1 MMTLTR
7 FAGWPVIAG
16 AGLAGLSA
24 ALHLD
29 RPCVVLSP
37 SPLGTEAASML
48 AQGGLAAAIGHDD
61 DVALHM
67 RDTLDAGDGLCDSR
81 AVEAIIGAGPSAIAT
96 LLDWGVAFTR
106 TGSSDLDLH
115 LEAAHSRARIAHVS
129 GDGSGAGIME
139 ALIARVKASQRI
151 VVLDGVTLDHL
162 HVLDGRVRGVWLN
175 TGQFIPTNHCILA
188 CGGAG
193 ALYVGATS
201 PASNTGRG
209 LAAAARAGARLA
221 DMEFVQF
228 HPTAL
233 DVETG
238 GGRSP
243 LISEAV
249 RGAGAVLVDETGNR
263 FTDELQSRDRVSRA
277 IARHRAL
284 GHRVFLDARY
294 SGPHARG
301 NRHGAG
307 QSTGLRQVFSRQF
320 PGIARICAQHGIDP
334 DREPIP
340 VRPAVHYH
348 MGGVATDLHGRA
360 SLAGLWACGEV
371 ACTGLHGANRLAS
384 NSLLEAFVM
393 GRAVAWDV
401 NNATRERHSCQ
412 NPTEP
417 VRFGAASFGPRMDK
431 GAGIL
436 RDHDGLEGLSSF
448 LTPLAARDDHAL
460 VGAAIAKAALRRKES
475 RGSHWRLDGDEA
487 PQTGRFQFTLAE
499 IGLGQGDIVA
509 SGSDHMI
516 HAQRSFVHA

>member
-1 MMTLTR
+1 MITLTR

-16 AGLAGLSA
+16 AGLAGLST

-37 SPLGTEAASML
+37 SPLGEDAASAL
-48 AQGGLAAAIGHDD
+48 AQGGLAAAIGPDD
-61 DVALHM
+61 DVALHVQ
-67 RDTLDAGDGLCDSR
+67 DTLAAGDGLCDR
-81 AVEAIIGAGPSAIAT
+81 QAVEAIIGAGPSAVAT

-106 TGSSDLDLH
+106 KSETQLDLH
-115 LEAAHSRARIAHVS
+115 LEAAHSRARIAHVR
-129 GDGSGAGIME
+129 GDGSGAGIMQ
-139 ALIARVKASQRI
+139 ALIRQVKASPRI
-151 VVLDGVTLDHL
+151 VVLDGVTLDHI
-162 HVLDGRVRGVWLN
+162 HAVEGRVRGVWLN
-175 TGQFIPTNHCILA
+175 TGQFIPTNTCILA

-193 ALYVGATS
+193 ALYAGATS
-201 PASNTGRG
+201 PGSNTGRG

-233 DVETG
+233 DVETR

-249 RGAGAVLVDETGNR
+249 RGAGAVLVDETGAR
-263 FTDELQSRDRVSRA
+263 FTDELQPRDRVSRA
-277 IARHRAL
+277 IARHRL
-284 GHRVFLDARY
+284 EGHRVFLDAR
-294 SGPHARG
+294 SSKGG
-301 NRHGAG
+301 KGF
-307 QSTGLRQVFSRQF
+307 RQVFSRQF
-320 PGIARICAQHGIDP
+320 PGIALSCSQHGIDP
-334 DREPIP
+334 DRALIP

-401 NNATRERHSCQ
+401 NNAARERHSCQ
-412 NPTEP
+412 DP
-417 VRFGAASFGPRMDK
+417 VRPGRLSSASFGTQMEK

-436 RDHDGLEGLSSF
+436 RDHEGLEALSTY
-448 LTPLAARDDHAL
+448 LAPLVQRDDHAL
-460 VGAAIAKAALRRKES
+460 VGAAIAGAALRRRES
-475 RGSHWRLDGDEA
+475 RGSHWRTDCQSPAETA
-487 PQTGRFQFTLAE
+487 RFQFTLEE
-499 IGLGQGDIVA
+499 IGLQA
-509 SGSDHMI
+509 
-516 HAQRSFVHA
+516 RSLAYA

>member
-37 SPLGTEAASML
+37 TPLGEEAASML

-61 DVALHM
+61 DVALHI
-67 RDTLDAGDGLCDSR
+67 RDTLAAGDGLCDRR
-81 AVEAIIGAGPSAIAT
+81 AVEAIIGAGPSAIET
-96 LLDWGVAFTR
+96 LLDWGVAFNR
-106 TGSSDLDLH
+106 KGSSSLDLH
-115 LEAAHSRARIAHVS
+115 LEAAHSRARIAHVR
-129 GDGSGAGIME
+129 GDGSGAGIMQ
-139 ALIARVKASQRI
+139 ALIAQVKSLPRI
-151 VVLDGVTLDHL
+151 VVLDGVTLE
-162 HVLDGRVRGVWLN
+162 HVHAVEGRVRGVWLN
-175 TGQFIPTNHCILA
+175 TGQFIPTNTCILA

-193 ALYVGATS
+193 ALYAGATS
-201 PASNTGRG
+201 PNSNTGRG
-209 LAAAARAGARLA
+209 LAAAARAGAQLA

-238 GGRSP
+238 GARSP

-249 RGAGAVLVDETGNR
+249 RGAGAVLIDETGTR

-277 IARHRAL
+277 IARHRL
-284 GHRVFLDARY
+284 EGHRVFLDAR
-294 SGPHARG
+294 SGK
-301 NRHGAG
+301 AG
-307 QSTGLRQVFSRQF
+307 KGLKQIFSRQF
-320 PGIARICAQHGIDP
+320 PGIALSCRQHGIDP

-401 NNATRERHSCQ
+401 NNGPRERHSCQ
-412 NPTEP
+412 DPSRP
-417 VRFGAASFGPRMDK
+417 ARLGAASFGQQMDK

-436 RDHDGLEGLSSF
+436 RDQDGLEALATY
-448 LTPLAARDDHAL
+448 LTPLADRDDHAL
-460 VGAAIAKAALRRKES
+460 VGAAIASAALRRRES
-475 RGSHWRLDGDEA
+475 RGSHWRVDCQGATEA
-487 PQTGRFQFTLAE
+487 ERFHFTLKD
-499 IGLGQGDIVA
+499 IGLQERSIVYA
-509 SGSDHMI
+509 
-516 HAQRSFVHA
+516 

>member
-29 RPCVVLSP
+29 RPCVILSP
-37 SPLGTEAASML
+37 APLGEDAASML
-48 AQGGLAAAIGHDD
+48 AQGGLAAAIGSDD
-61 DVALHM
+61 DVSLHM
-67 RDTLDAGDGLCDSR
+67 RDTIEAGDGLCDPR
-81 AVEAIIGAGPSAIAT
+81 AVEAIIGAGPSAIST
-96 LLDWGVAFTR
+96 LLDWGVAFNR
-106 TGSSDLDLH
+106 SGGGDLDLH

-129 GDGSGAGIME
+129 GDSSGAGIMQ
-139 ALIARVKASQRI
+139 ALISRVRASSRI
-151 VVLDGVTLDHL
+151 VVLDGVTLDHI
-162 HVLDGRVRGVWLN
+162 HAPEGRVRGVWLN

-238 GGRSP
+238 GARSP

-249 RGAGAVLVDETGNR
+249 RGAGAVLIDESGER
-263 FTDELQSRDRVSRA
+263 FTDELQSRDRVARA
-277 IARHRAL
+277 IAGHRIE
-284 GHRVFLDARY
+284 GHRVFLDAR
-294 SGPHARG
+294 SGKGSARG
-301 NRHGAG
+301 LKQA
-307 QSTGLRQVFSRQF
+307 FSRQF
-320 PGIARICAQHGIDP
+320 PGIARSCASHGIDP
-334 DREPIP
+334 DRTPIP

-393 GRAVAWDV
+393 GRVVAWDV
-401 NNATRERHSCQ
+401 NNAPRDRHSCQ
-412 NPTEP
+412 DPMRP
-417 VRFGAASFGPRMDK
+417 ARYSAASFGTQMDR

-436 RDHDGLEGLSSF
+436 RDHEGLEALSAY
-448 LTPLAARDDHAL
+448 LAPLAARDDHAL
-460 VGAAIAKAALRRKES
+460 VGAAIAAAALRRTQS
-475 RGSHWRLDGDEA
+475 RGSHWRVDSQEHPIGTPA
-487 PQTGRFQFTLAE
+487 PGRFNFTLAE
-499 IGLGQGDIVA
+499 IGLSQ
-509 SGSDHMI
+509 ST
-516 HAQRSFVHA
+516 QPERSLVDA

>member
-37 SPLGTEAASML
+37 SPLGEDAASAL
-48 AQGGLAAAIGHDD
+48 AQGGLAAAIGNDD

-67 RDTLDAGDGLCDSR
+67 RDTIEAGDGLCDTR

-106 TGSSDLDLH
+106 KGETDLDLH

-129 GDGSGAGIME
+129 GDSSGAGIMQ
-139 ALIARVKASQRI
+139 ALIAQVRASSRI
-151 VVLDGVTLDHL
+151 VVLDGVTLDHI
-162 HVLDGRVRGVWLN
+162 HVIEGRVRGVWLN

-201 PASNTGRG
+201 PSSNTGRG

-249 RGAGAVLVDETGNR
+249 RGAGAVLIDETGER
-263 FTDELQSRDRVSRA
+263 FTDELHSRDRVSRA
-277 IARHRAL
+277 IARHRL
-284 GHRVFLDARY
+284 DGHRVFLDAR
-294 SGPHARG
+294 SGRG
-301 NRHGAG
+301 GK
-307 QSTGLRQVFSRQF
+307 GLKQVFSRQF
-320 PGIARICAQHGIDP
+320 PGIARVCAQYGIDP
-334 DREPIP
+334 DRMPIP

-360 SLAGLWACGEV
+360 SVPGLWACGEV

-401 NNATRERHSCQ
+401 NNAARDRHSCQ
-412 NPTEP
+412 NPIRP
-417 VRFGAASFGPRMDK
+417 PRLSSASFGPQMDR

-436 RDHDGLEGLSSF
+436 RDREGLQALTSY
-448 LTPLAARDDHAL
+448 LTPLASRDDHAL
-460 VGAAIAKAALRRKES
+460 VGAAIASAALRRRES
-475 RGSHWRLDGDEA
+475 RGSHWRVDGEDSA
-487 PQTGRFQFTLAE
+487 CAGRFHFTLE
-499 IGLGQGDIVA
+499 DIGLQE
-509 SGSDHMI
+509 
-516 HAQRSFVHA
+516 RSLEPA

>member
-37 SPLGTEAASML
+37 SALGEDAASML
-48 AQGGLAAAIGHDD
+48 AQGGLAAAIGNDD

-67 RDTLDAGDGLCDSR
+67 RDTIDAGDGLCDPL
-81 AVEAIIGAGPSAIAT
+81 AVEAIIGAGPSAIST

-106 TGSSDLDLH
+106 KGESDLDLH

-129 GDGSGAGIME
+129 GDSSGAGIMQ
-139 ALIARVKASQRI
+139 ALIARVKASSRI
-151 VVLDGVTLDHL
+151 VVLDGVTLDHI
-162 HVLDGRVRGVWLN
+162 HAPERRVRGVWLN

-249 RGAGAVLVDETGNR
+249 RGAGAVLVDETGAR
-263 FTDELQSRDRVSRA
+263 FTDELQPRDRVSRA
-277 IARHRAL
+277 IARHRL
-284 GHRVFLDARY
+284 EGHSVFLDARNAK
-294 SGPHARG
+294 SVGTRG
-301 NRHGAG
+301 LKQA
-307 QSTGLRQVFSRQF
+307 FSRQF
-320 PGIARICAQHGIDP
+320 PGIARSCAAYGIDP
-334 DREPIP
+334 DRMPIP

-360 SLAGLWACGEV
+360 SLSGLWACGEV

-393 GRAVAWDV
+393 GRAVAWDI
-401 NNATRERHSCQ
+401 NNAARDRHSCQ
-412 NPTEP
+412 DPTRPE
-417 VRFGAASFGPRMDK
+417 RFSAASFGLQMDR

-436 RDHDGLEGLSSF
+436 REREGLKTLTDY
-448 LTPLAARDDHAL
+448 LTPLATRDDHAL
-460 VGAAIAKAALRRKES
+460 VGVMIANAALKRQES
-475 RGSHWRLDGDEA
+475 RGSHWRLDALDETGDRPLSE
-487 PQTGRFQFTLAE
+487 RFQFTLAE
-499 IGLGQGDIVA
+499 IGLEQA
-509 SGSDHMI
+509 
-516 HAQRSFVHA
+516 ALQERSLVDA